1 MADSGRECN
10 GLFTPVTL
18 IEALAAEIYSSPS
31 MNRILHFRLLTG
43 CCVAAMAA
51 MPAPLQKTSMEGA
64 RANRSEVTIEGLV
77 RDIACP
83 MQNLDGDATHL
94 SLKCVREC
102 VKAGSPIGILT
113 KDGELYL
120 PISDK
125 MPDYSQRKK
134 LMPFVGKYVQ
144 VKGIS
149 FERNGTHAIVITD
162 IREMKGVH
170 VTLEGK

>member
-1 MADSGRECN
+1 MN
-10 GLFTPVTL
+10 GILRLCVW
-18 IEALAAEIYSSPS
+18 AACSLAA
-31 MNRILHFRLLTG
+31 T
-43 CCVAAMAA
+43 VAVAE
-51 MPAPLQKTSMEGA
+51 PPQKTSMEGA
-64 RANRSEVTIEGLV
+64 RANRAEATIEGLV

-83 MQNLDGDATHL
+83 IQNLDGDATHL
-94 SLKCVREC
+94 SLKCVRDC

-125 MPDYSQRKK
+125 MPDYSQRQK
-134 LMPFVGKYVQ
+134 LMPFVGKYVR

-162 IREMKGVH
+162 IKEMKGVH
-170 VTLEGK
+170 LTLEGE

>member
-1 MADSGRECN
+1 MS
-10 GLFTPVTL
+10 
-18 IEALAAEIYSSPS
+18 
-31 MNRILHFRLLTG
+31 RILRFCLLTG
-43 CCVAAMAA
+43 CCVAAVTAMLAA
-51 MPAPLQKTSMEGA
+51 LQKTSMEGS
-64 RANRSEVTIEGLV
+64 RANRSEATIEGLV

-94 SLKCVREC
+94 SLKCVRDC

-113 KDGELYL
+113 KSGELYL

-125 MPDYSQRKK
+125 MPDYSQREK

-144 VKGIS
+144 VKGIA
-149 FERNGTHAIVITD
+149 FERKGTHAIVITD

-170 VTLEGK
+170 LTFQGE

>member
-1 MADSGRECN
+1 MS
-10 GLFTPVTL
+10 
-18 IEALAAEIYSSPS
+18 
-31 MNRILHFRLLTG
+31 RILRFCILGGFCTATVVVTAG
-43 CCVAAMAA
+43 
-51 MPAPLQKTSMEGA
+51 PLQKTSMEGD
-64 RANRSEVTIEGLV
+64 RANRADTTIEGLV

-94 SLKCVREC
+94 SLTCVRDC

-125 MPDYSQRKK
+125 MPDYSQRQR
-134 LMPFVGKYVQ
+134 LMPFLGKYVR

-149 FERNGTHAIVITD
+149 FERKGTHAIVITE
-162 IREMKGVH
+162 ITEMKGVH
-170 VTLEGK
+170 LTLQGG

>member
-1 MADSGRECN
+1 
-10 GLFTPVTL
+10 
-18 IEALAAEIYSSPS
+18 
-31 MNRILHFRLLTG
+31 
-43 CCVAAMAA
+43 
-51 MPAPLQKTSMEGA
+51 MEGA
-64 RANRSEVTIEGLV
+64 RANRSEATIEGLV

-83 MQNLDGDATHL
+83 MQNLDGNATHL

-113 KDGELYL
+113 KDGKLYL

-149 FERNGTHAIVITD
+149 FERNGTYAIVITD
-162 IREMKGVH
+162 IREMKGVDL
-170 VTLEGK
+170 TLEGE